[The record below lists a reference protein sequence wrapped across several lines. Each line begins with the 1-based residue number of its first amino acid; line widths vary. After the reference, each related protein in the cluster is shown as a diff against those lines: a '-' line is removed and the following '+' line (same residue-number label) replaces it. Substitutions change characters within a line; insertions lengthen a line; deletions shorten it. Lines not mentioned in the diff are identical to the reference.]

1 MNDKFV
7 FTSSVVDLAEE
18 QDYLTLRNK
27 VCFFND
33 RNLNGVQL
41 DYDTSTEEKCKTL
54 INMPVVAK
62 YRRIDNQDDLGGHE
76 VKVVDGKVKFGTAT
90 IGVVTGIEIVVEEV
104 ETTNGVVKSLPVLY
118 ADERVWTR
126 NENCTKAIRRLY
138 LEEKL
143 HSSWE
148 VKTSEY
154 NFKDNVKHLVDY
166 SFLSNCLLGT
176 RSYPAYGKNGAVVTD
191 ISEASNEYE
200 YLAAESLLG
209 EALALD
215 IESASASNIN
225 SNQLDDTNRKE
236 GPSMDVNENTVVET
250 SEEKVVEETVE
261 TNEVEDTAIA
271 ESNEEN
277 NDGVAEVSEDD
288 PVEESTTE
296 DANTE
301 AEEAESENSSMK
313 TDSDIRQMLEEA
325 VARETIDDEYWYS
338 VSLVFP
344 EEHVVLCHAWRMPAL
359 NFVKFNYEI
368 NGEEVSLSNRENIEL
383 VVSPLNI
390 NSEIESKNNALAEA
404 NSRIEELSKCK
415 EELDKIKAEQ
425 AFAERAE
432 AVNKLRDYV
441 VKSGRFTDEEIASEE
456 VQRAINE
463 LNEAWIK
470 SEIADRLVA
479 SMAGD
484 KEKAVETSEI
494 KADDNTVSI
503 LLSES
508 SGKNTVTSEDVM
520 NKFFNRE

>member
-104 ETTNGVVKSLPVLY
+104 ETTNGIVKSLPVLY

-138 LEEKL
+138 SEEKL

-176 RSYPAYGKNGAVVTD
+176 RSYPAYGKKGAVVTD
-191 ISEASNEYE
+191 ISETSNEYE

-215 IESASASNIN
+215 LESASASNI
-225 SNQLDDTNRKE
+225 NQLDDTNRKE

-250 SEEKVVEETVE
+250 SEEEVVEETVE
-261 TNEVEDTAIA
+261 TNEVEDTATTEA
-271 ESNEEN
+271 NKEN
-277 NDGVAEVSEDD
+277 NDGVAEVSEGD

-296 DANTE
+296 DAEAE
-301 AEEAESENSSMK
+301 AEEAENENSSMK

-359 NFVKFNYEI
+359 NFLKFNYEI
-368 NGEEVSLSNRENIEL
+368 SGDDVTLSAKENIEL
-383 VVSPLNI
+383 IVSPLNI

-415 EELDKIKAEQ
+415 EELDKIKAKQ
-425 AFAERAE
+425 ASDERAE
-432 AVNKLRDYV
+432 AVNKLHEYV

-456 VQRAINE
+456 VQKAIND
-463 LNEAWIK
+463 LNKAWIK
-470 SEIADRLVA
+470 AEIADRLVA
-479 SMAGD
+479 SMTGG
-484 KEKAVETSEI
+484 KEKAVETSEV
-494 KADDNTVSI
+494 KTEDNTVSI

-508 SGKNTVTSEDVM
+508 SGKDTVTPDDVM
-520 NKFFNRE
+520 NKFFNRD